1 MNAFGDT
8 DLQSEASRAALEAL
22 DIPQEI
28 EFREYRPLI
37 NKIVKR
43 MDAYKKNYSEEKI
56 QKDISLHKDTV
67 NKACKSF
74 INGYIQERYHNKVT
88 GLLNDYKQALIKE
101 TDNVDIAESAFNEAY
116 HKYHLLNNPQTALD
130 TYLKSL
136 AKDSP
141 LHDDSDTI
149 AILMQRALYYSTL
162 ANLQA
167 IIMNSINEGNENIIK
182 SYLAEDHLKLSN
194 NSVINIATPKKVYD
208 VAKYLVL
215 DNNIETAIYFIDKL
229 GLNEKFIDGLVS
241 DFNFDE
247 FKKVIE
253 KYALENKKVNSVMT
267 KINDLFNNTLDAMQS
282 NDNAYKIL
290 TTLKSEVKQISADY
304 SLDKSVT
311 RGLIQAINNYNRLLK
326 INKIEQP
333 EKMFEEFAQNI
344 LNGLQANISGNLN
357 SLASDIS
364 NSNLIVTLANNVNL
378 RVDSKSMKKL
388 EEFNKKIQELSD
400 YKDSLLN
407 LQAK

>member
-1 MNAFGDT
+1 M
-8 DLQSEASRAALEAL
+8 
-22 DIPQEI
+22 
-28 EFREYRPLI
+28 
-37 NKIVKR
+37 
-43 MDAYKKNYSEEKI
+43 
-56 QKDISLHKDTV
+56 
-67 NKACKSF
+67 
-74 INGYIQERYHNKVT
+74 
-88 GLLNDYKQALIKE
+88 IKE
-101 TDNVDIAESAFNEAY
+101 N
-116 HKYHLLNNPQTALD
+116 LL
-130 TYLKSL
+130 
-136 AKDSP
+136 
-141 LHDDSDTI
+141 
-149 AILMQRALYYSTL
+149 
-162 ANLQA
+162 
-167 IIMNSINEGNENIIK
+167 
-182 SYLAEDHLKLSN
+182 
-194 NSVINIATPKKVYD
+194 D
-208 VAKYLVL
+208 VK
-215 DNNIETAIYFIDKL
+215 NNIETAIYFIDKL